1 MKKLFV
7 LALLALIA
15 LPGLAQKN
23 RKASKPPKSEKPERI
38 DLIIGAAMKNQE
50 NAWNRGDIDG
60 FMAGYWRSDSLIF
73 IAPHGLTYGWKQTLD
88 NYKKAYPDR
97 ETMGKLT
104 FTILSVERISLKNAY
119 VIGKWHLAR
128 RAGDQSGHYT
138 LLWRKIKG
146 TWVIVSDHTSKV

>member
-1 MKKLFV
+1 MKKIFV
-7 LALLALIA
+7 LVLLASFSF
-15 LPGLAQKN
+15 PGLAQKN
-23 RKASKPPKSEKPERI
+23 RKASKSAKPEKPERI

-60 FMAGYWRSDSLIF
+60 FMAGYWQSDSLLF
-73 IAPHGLTYGWKQTLD
+73 ISSNGLTHGWRQTLE

-104 FTILSVERISLKNAY
+104 FTVLSVEKISLKNAY
-119 VIGKWHLAR
+119 VIGKWHIAR
-128 RAGDQSGHYT
+128 KSGDKSGHFT

-146 TWVIVSDHTSKV
+146 SWVIVADHTS